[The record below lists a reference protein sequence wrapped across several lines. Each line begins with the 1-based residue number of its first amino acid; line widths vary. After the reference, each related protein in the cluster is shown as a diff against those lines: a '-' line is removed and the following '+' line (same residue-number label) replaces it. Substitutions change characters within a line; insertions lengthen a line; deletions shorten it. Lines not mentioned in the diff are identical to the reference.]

1 MKHTMAERM
10 ILQII
15 DNEFMVKLHFAFQSE
30 HKLYLVIFLMIIKY
44 KKQVLDYVC
53 GGELFYYLRKYVRF
67 NE

>member
-30 HKLYLVIFLMIIKY
+30 HKLYLV
-44 KKQVLDYVC
+44 LDYVC